1 MIERLKILVSF
12 SRSERIGLAVLIVL
26 LSGLIIWPN
35 LVPSPTSSVEDMASF
50 KRYIDSLSRLM
61 PVDDARE
68 PSFTFDYQRKDRYTD
83 YKRYEKRK
91 INYVYFDP
99 NTADTTMFGQL
110 GFSPKQAAT
119 IVNYRSQGAVF
130 RTPDDFKKVFVVS
143 DEHFEQLKSY
153 IHIDTAALP
162 KIQPRVRFDSLRFP
176 KREPRIV
183 EINAADTAE
192 LKLVNGI
199 GEATA
204 RQIVAYRKR
213 LGGFATIEQLR
224 EIRGMTDERF
234 EQIALQITVNT
245 DLFMRI
251 DLQTASDTVLKAHP
265 YIGPYVARGILH
277 FRQVAGAEAC
287 TVDALITN
295 NILKKDRAEKL
306 RPYVETKP

>member
-1 MIERLKILVSF
+1 MIALLKRLVSF
-12 SRSERIGLAVLIVL
+12 SGSERIGVAVLLVL

-35 LVPSPTSSVEDMASF
+35 LIPSPTSSVADMDNF
-50 KRYIDSLSRLM
+50 KRHIDSLSRLL
-61 PVDDARE
+61 PADNDVE
-68 PSFTFDYQRKDRYTD
+68 PFFTFDYQRKNRDTD
-83 YKRYEKRK
+83 YKQYEKRK
-91 INYVYFDP
+91 INYVHFDP
-99 NTADTTMFGQL
+99 NTADTTMFEQL
-110 GFSPKQAAT
+110 GFSPKQAAA
-119 IVNYRSQGAVF
+119 IVNYRSHGAVF

-143 DEHFEQLKSY
+143 DEHFERLKSY
-153 IHIDTAALP
+153 IHIDTVALP

-245 DLFMRI
+245 DLFTRI
-251 DLQTASDTVLKAHP
+251 DLKTASDTVLKAHP
-265 YIGPYVARGILH
+265 YIGAYAARGILH

-295 NILKKDRAEKL
+295 NILKKDIAEKL
-306 RPYVETKP
+306 RPYAEIKP